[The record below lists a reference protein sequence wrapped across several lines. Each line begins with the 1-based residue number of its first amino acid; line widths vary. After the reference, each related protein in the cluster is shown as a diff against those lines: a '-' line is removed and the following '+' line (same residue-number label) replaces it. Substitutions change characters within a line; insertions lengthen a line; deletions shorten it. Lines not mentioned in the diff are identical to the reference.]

1 MGLFDSRLLI
11 EKNKVKLNN
20 FELVK
25 NNLFE
30 NLKVNPENKI
40 LILREQGIG
49 EKFYLALYIK
59 ESSINLKILKLKLI
73 KDWYQYLIDRFKM
86 IYLLKMDIIQKIQR
100 YLNLI
105 MWYMPEV

>member
-1 MGLFDSRLLI
+1 MQLNKFTDSWNLFDSRLLI

-20 FELVK
+20 FEFVE

-49 EKFYLALYIK
+49 EEILFSSVYQ
-59 ESSINLKILKLKLI
+59 ES
-73 KDWYQYLIDRFKM
+73 ID
-86 IYLLKMDIIQKIQR
+86 
-100 YLNLI
+100 
-105 MWYMPEV
+105 